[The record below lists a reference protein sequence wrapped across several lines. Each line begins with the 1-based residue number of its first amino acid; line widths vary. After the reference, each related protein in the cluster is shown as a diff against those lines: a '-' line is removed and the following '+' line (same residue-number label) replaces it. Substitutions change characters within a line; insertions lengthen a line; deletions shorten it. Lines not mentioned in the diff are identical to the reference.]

1 MKSFTSS
8 DLNKGIISQLD
19 QKGITDPTEIQ
30 TKSIPVLIN
39 HEGDFVARSATGT
52 GKTIAF
58 GAPLLSR
65 IITFNLSVQA
75 VVLVPTRELCEQV
88 GQELAYLA
96 EGVENLKV
104 EAVYGGVSVKAQIKD
119 LKGAQVIVATP
130 GRMLDLVE
138 RGVIKLSL
146 LKYVVFDEADEM
158 LLTGFREDIDKILN
172 SSSRKYSSWLF
183 SATMPDEINSIIKKY
198 LNKGLIKVAVG
209 KKQRTNLDIQHQAIE
224 VTAEEKQ
231 SVLFHLLNQ
240 FNDEKGI
247 IFCRTKSG
255 VQKLYKQLSAQ
266 KIKSGAIHG
275 DLPQGLRNKVM
286 DQFREG
292 HISVLIATDV
302 ASRGIDIDDIA
313 FVMQYHVPDT
323 LDAYTHRSG
332 RTSRAGKTGTSI
344 TFVFPEEKEKFVE
357 LSEELSLEVEY
368 LPIPTEKEQLVN
380 NAILWARKLAK
391 EKPASD
397 VLEDNQRLLFT
408 DELKHLSKDELIE
421 KMMANYLRE
430 HQG

>member
-8 DLNKGIISQLD
+8 DLNKGIINQLD

-65 IITFNLSVQA
+65 IITFNPSVQA

-198 LNKGLIKVAVG
+198 LNKDLVKVAVG

-240 FNDEKGI
+240 FSDEKGI

-255 VQKLYKQLSAQ
+255 VQKLSKQLSAQ

-391 EKPASD
+391 EKPVSD
-397 VLEDNQRLLFT
+397 VLEDNQRLLFK